1 MANCLIFHNV
11 QAQTRVLHQLA
22 DEGHEFD
29 EATLARLS
37 PYLTEHV
44 NRFGKY
50 TLSLARTN
58 AAPDYTLSP
67 RPASRPVLA
76 SAAL

>member
-1 MANCLIFHNV
+1 V

-29 EATLARLS
+29 ESTLSRLS

-50 TLSLARTN
+50 TLNLARTN
-58 AAPDYTLSP
+58 PAPDYTLSP
-67 RPASRPVLA
+67 GPVPEPVLA
-76 SAAL
+76 SATL